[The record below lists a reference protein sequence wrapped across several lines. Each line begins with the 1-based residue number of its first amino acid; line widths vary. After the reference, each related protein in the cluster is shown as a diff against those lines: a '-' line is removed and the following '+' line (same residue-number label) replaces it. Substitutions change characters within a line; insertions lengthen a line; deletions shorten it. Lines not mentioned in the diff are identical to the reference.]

1 MIDRVPRTY
10 QAQRLATLACIDC
23 GRETPWTCSACSRA
37 TCATCQVSY
46 YAMCHPCRDAYRG
59 PIHELGKRSDQFIR
73 AELDQF
79 MPSGL
84 NG

>member
-10 QAQRLATLACIDC
+10 RTQMLAMPCLTC
-23 GRETPWTCSACSRA
+23 RHMTPWKCSSCARPV
-37 TCATCQVSY
+37 CATCQVSY
-46 YAMCHPCRDAYRG
+46 YAMCQQCRDAYRG
-59 PIHELGKRSDQFIR
+59 PIHELGKRSDAFIR